1 MKPLS
6 IFKWV
11 SLLSIALIA
20 TGGLS
25 IASEDLASHR
35 SGKDTLQPEGNPVY
49 TVSDAVLSYFKP
61 SEGRITGSD
70 NGSFRINLGK
80 SHGIKQGMRFTVF
93 REGKPFYHPVTKE
106 LISKAEKFIGRLQIK
121 EVLED
126 SSIAIAVSG
135 SPLNGD
141 KVRITSSRI
150 KLAFFQE
157 RDADWAL
164 SEVFY
169 NSLKESR
176 RFDILES
183 YVKSYDPKD
192 LSSVARS
199 LGAEAFLIFST
210 PSTRETMSIKTK
222 LFWVEDTKIFA
233 ELESVVGPAFAK
245 ELKTKEEIPFLISA
259 KGEPWMSHEIL
270 GGRLIAMGDVDGN
283 GKKELVISDG
293 KDIRIY
299 TYKDE
304 LAEIWHI
311 RGTALE
317 EHLSI
322 DILDL
327 NRNGRAEI
335 FVTSLRGGTTILKK
349 EEKIKAGDATM
360 SSYVLEYAPEGYRKL
375 WDRAPYFF
383 RVMGES
389 LLMQEF
395 SKYDVFYGPVYKGIW
410 ENGTYKPGKPIDLP
424 AKVDIYG
431 FTYVD
436 WQGKG
441 KPQVLSLDDDGYLNL
456 YDRGSMIWRSKETY
470 GGYEIFFETPTM
482 KVEQPIKKWYVKGRI
497 ITVKT
502 ERGQEAIV
510 VKNIPFISMMRGLGY
525 TRAEVYSLWWDGAI
539 MDENLI
545 LRGIDG
551 MVTDYWVEGG
561 ALFLASKPGFLSKA
575 SKVLTG
581 DVFASRMLYYYR
593 LSGK

>member
-1 MKPLS
+1 K
-6 IFKWV
+6 
-11 SLLSIALIA
+11 
-20 TGGLS
+20 G
-25 IASEDLASHR
+25 E
-35 SGKDTLQPEGNPVY
+35 NPVY
-49 TVSDAVLSYFKP
+49 AVRDGVLSYFKP
-61 SEGRITGSD
+61 FEGRITGSD
-70 NGSFRINLGK
+70 NGPFRVNLGK
-80 SHGIKQGMRFTVF
+80 NHGIKQGMRFTVF
-93 REGKPFYHPVTKE
+93 REGEPFYHPVTKE
-106 LISKAEKFIGRLQIK
+106 LIGKTEKFIGRLQIK

-135 SPLNGD
+135 TPLNGD
-141 KVRITSSRI
+141 KIRITSSRI

-157 RDADWAL
+157 KDADWAL

-183 YVKSYDPKD
+183 YVRSYDPKD
-192 LSSVARS
+192 LSSVAKS

-210 PSTRETMSIKTK
+210 PSSKETMSIKAK
-222 LFWVEDTKIFA
+222 LFWVEDTRVFA
-233 ELESVVGPAFAK
+233 ELESVVGPAIAK
-245 ELKTKEEIPFLISA
+245 ELKTKEEIPFLSSA
-259 KGEPWMSHEIL
+259 KGEPWRSHEIS

-299 TYKDE
+299 TYEDE
-304 LAEIWHI
+304 LKEIWHVK
-311 RGTALE
+311 GVASE

-327 NRNGRAEI
+327 NGNGRAEI
-335 FVTSLRGGTTILKK
+335 FVTSLRGGATILR
-349 EEKIKAGDATM
+349 EDDTTPRGDATM
-360 SSYVLEYAPEGYRKL
+360 NSYVLEYDPAEGYRKL
-375 WDRAPYFF
+375 WDKAPYFF

-395 SKYDVFYGPVYKGIW
+395 SKYDAFFGPVYKGIW
-410 ENGTYKPGKPIDLP
+410 ENGAYKPGKPIDLP
-424 AKVDIYG
+424 AKIDIYG
-431 FTYVD
+431 FVYVD

-441 KPQVLSLDDDGYLNL
+441 KPQVLALDDDGYLNL
-456 YDRGSMIWRSKETY
+456 YDRGGRIWRSKETY
-470 GGYEIFFETPTM
+470 GGYEIFFERQTM
-482 KVEQPIKKWYVKGRI
+482 RVEQPIKKWYVKGRI

-510 VKNIPFISMMRGLGY
+510 VKNIPFISMMRGFGY
-525 TRAEVYSLWWDGAI
+525 KGAEVYSLWWDGGI
-539 MDENLI
+539 MDESLI

-551 MVTDYWVEGG
+551 MVTDCWVEGG

-575 SKVLTG
+575 SKVLHG
-581 DVFASRMLYYYR
+581 DAFASRTLYYYR